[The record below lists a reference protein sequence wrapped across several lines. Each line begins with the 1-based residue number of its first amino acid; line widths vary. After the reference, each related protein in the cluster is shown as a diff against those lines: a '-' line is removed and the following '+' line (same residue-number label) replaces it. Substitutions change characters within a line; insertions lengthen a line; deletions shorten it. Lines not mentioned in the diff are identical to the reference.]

1 MSKIKLTASLII
13 FAILLSFTSIIK
25 NKTRLIEKKIFK
37 LNKEISYKK
46 KDLNETQLDFFY
58 LSSPL
63 QLSNKIKKL
72 GLAEYQAL
80 DFSRIYFSMNDFKSS
95 KNKISTLNIKNE
107 KK

>member
-1 MSKIKLTASLII
+1 MSRIKLTASLII

-80 DFSRIYFSMNDFKSS
+80 DFSRIYLSMNDFKSS

>member
-1 MSKIKLTASLII
+1 MFRIKLTASLII

-80 DFSRIYFSMNDFKSS
+80 DFSRIYLSMNDFKSS

>member
-1 MSKIKLTASLII
+1 MSRIKLTASLII

-25 NKTRLIEKKIFK
+25 NKTRLIEKEIFK

-72 GLAEYQAL
+72 GLTEYQAL

>member
-1 MSKIKLTASLII
+1 MSRIKLTASLII

-107 KK
+107 KN

>member
-72 GLAEYQAL
+72 GLTEYQAL

>member
-1 MSKIKLTASLII
+1 MSRIKLTASLII

-37 LNKEISYKK
+37 LNKEIYYKK

-72 GLAEYQAL
+72 GLTEYQAL

>member
-1 MSKIKLTASLII
+1 MSRIKLTASLII

-63 QLSNKIKKL
+63 QLSNKIR
-72 GLAEYQAL
+72 GLPCWS
-80 DFSRIYFSMNDFKSS
+80 FYFEIKIVDVLAKVAIFK
-95 KNKISTLNIKNE
+95 
-107 KK
+107 

>member
-1 MSKIKLTASLII
+1 MFRIKLTASLII

>member
-1 MSKIKLTASLII
+1 MSRIKLTASLII

>member
-1 MSKIKLTASLII
+1 MSRIKLTASLII

-72 GLAEYQAL
+72 GLTEYQAL

>member
-1 MSKIKLTASLII
+1 MSRIKLTASLII

-72 GLAEYQAL
+72 GLTEYQAL

-95 KNKISTLNIKNE
+95 KNKISNLNIKNE